1 MNSCR
6 ENYLMLNQ
14 IHNYNIINIIL
25 TLIFFS
31 KIKTKLKLANV
42 FHSKQFPFI
51 SSFLKHFLFNGNIQE
66 VTSFEH
72 LSFSPYFVPWRQK
85 VSPILFIVLI
95 FHFIFTTLQ
104 AFLLYT
110 SYFEFAIRN
119 HTLLDINQS
128 IFPN

>member
-1 MNSCR
+1 M
-6 ENYLMLNQ
+6 
-14 IHNYNIINIIL
+14 
-25 TLIFFS
+25 
-31 KIKTKLKLANV
+31 
-42 FHSKQFPFI
+42 
-51 SSFLKHFLFNGNIQE
+51 
-66 VTSFEH
+66 TSFEH

-85 VSPILFIVLI
+85 VSPILFIDLI

-128 IFPN
+128 IFPNYIYDCFILQKRVLLKRVKCSAQNKV